1 MLKGFKEFLMRGNIL
16 ELSIAVVIG
25 TAFVNLVTIFT
36 DSIIN
41 PLIAAMG
48 GGSSVGLAV
57 QLVEGNGKSVIDFGA
72 VINGVVTFVLTA
84 AIVYFVV
91 VVPFNRIQERR
102 KARKGI
108 VEEEVPPTDSELLT
122 EIRDLLRAQSRP

>member
-1 MLKGFKEFLMRGNIL
+1 MLKGFKEFLMRGSIL

-36 DSIIN
+36 DSIVN
-41 PLIAAMG
+41 PLIAALG

-57 QLVEGNGKSVIDFGA
+57 QLVEGNEKSVLDFGA
-72 VINGVVTFVLTA
+72 VINGVITFVLTA
-84 AIVYFVV
+84 AVVYFLV
-91 VVPFNRIQERR
+91 VVPFNKFQERR
-102 KARKGI
+102 EARKGI

-122 EIRDLLRAQSRP
+122 EIRDLLKAQSRP